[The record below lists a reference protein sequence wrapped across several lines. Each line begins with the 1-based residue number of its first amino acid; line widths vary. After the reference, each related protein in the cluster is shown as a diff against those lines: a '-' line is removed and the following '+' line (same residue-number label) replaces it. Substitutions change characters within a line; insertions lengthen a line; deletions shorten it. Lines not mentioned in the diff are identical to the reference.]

1 MLRGIAEEGM
11 QGRRE
16 GERWREIFSP
26 VPGMEKASLMG
37 LMEEAI

>member
-1 MLRGIAEEGM
+1 MVRGIIEEGM

-16 GERWREIFSP
+16 GERSRDIFSP
-26 VPGMEKASLMG
+26 VPGMEKAYFMG